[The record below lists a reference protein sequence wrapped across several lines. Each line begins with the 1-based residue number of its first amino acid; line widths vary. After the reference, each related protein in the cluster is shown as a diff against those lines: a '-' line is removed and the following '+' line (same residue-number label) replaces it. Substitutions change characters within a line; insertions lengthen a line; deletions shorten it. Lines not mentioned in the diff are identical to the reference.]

1 MTAKLTPEVED
12 LFRRM
17 RALNMPA
24 FHTLTPVEARGLR
37 EQTAALTTGDH
48 IEVDGTVHDGV
59 IDVAHGTIPVRFYTP
74 RSWQRGSVV
83 YFHGG
88 GWVMGDLETHDALC
102 RGLTNASGL
111 RVMAVQYRLAPEHP
125 YPAAM
130 DDAWEAARWLAED
143 DPGAIAVGGDSAGG
157 TLATCVA
164 ARARGTDIGIAAQL
178 LIYPVTDMHSFD
190 TPSYSEFAEGY
201 WLTSKAM
208 EWFRNH
214 YVPGKSVWQHPDV
227 SPLYR
232 DDLTDMPPAM
242 VITAHF
248 DVLRDEGAGY
258 ARRLGEAGVD
268 VTYRCYD
275 GMIHGFMAMPGVF
288 PQGAAALAEAGEM
301 LRGAVSR
308 DEK

>member
-12 LFRRM
+12 LLQRM

-37 EQTAALTTGDH
+37 EQTAALTAGER
-48 IEVDGTVHDGV
+48 IEVSGTVNDRV
-59 IDVAHGTIPVRFYTP
+59 IDVAHGAIPVRFYTP
-74 RSWQRGSVV
+74 RAWQRGSVA

-88 GWVMGDLETHDALC
+88 GWVMGDLDTHDALC
-102 RGLTNASGL
+102 RGLTNASHL

-130 DDAWEAARWLAED
+130 DDAWAATRWLAQD

-164 ARARGTDIGIAAQL
+164 ARARETDVDIAAQL
-178 LIYPVTDMHSFD
+178 LIYPVTDMHAFD
-190 TPSYSEFAEGY
+190 TTSYGEFSEGY

-208 EWFRNH
+208 EWFRSY
-214 YVPGKSVWQHPDV
+214 YVPDETDWKAPDV

-232 DDLTDMPPAM
+232 NDVTGMPSAM

-248 DVLRDEGAGY
+248 DVLRDEGAAY
-258 ARRLGEAGVD
+258 ARRLREAGVD
-268 VTYRCYD
+268 VTHRCYD
-275 GMIHGFMAMPGVF
+275 GMIHGFMAMPGIF

-301 LRGAVSR
+301 LRGAVLLA
-308 DEK
+308 DV